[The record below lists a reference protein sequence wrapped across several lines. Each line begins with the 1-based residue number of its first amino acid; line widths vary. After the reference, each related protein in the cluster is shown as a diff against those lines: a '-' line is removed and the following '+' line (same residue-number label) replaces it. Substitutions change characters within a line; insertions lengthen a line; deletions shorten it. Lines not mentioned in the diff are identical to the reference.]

1 MIVLTQRITQP
12 SLDKRG
18 ISISV
23 PRSQDFSCFFSLYK
37 REKTARDRRVMSKP
51 NMEERREEKEREYV
65 HKKELVEA
73 LEQKQAN
80 KGTGIAT

>member
-1 MIVLTQRITQP
+1 
-12 SLDKRG
+12 
-18 ISISV
+18 
-23 PRSQDFSCFFSLYK
+23 
-37 REKTARDRRVMSKP
+37 MSKP